1 MAITN
6 NNIKTP
12 NNVGGMFGYNFYNS
26 SIANNEKLT
35 LEQKQKKIDF
45 NNNIGQIAM
54 MAQGLGSLIEGY
66 AASRQDTT
74 PLEQRVGLYD
84 LGGQLMGGMQ
94 VGMGALQLGANAFN
108 QSKIANTKQLKEQI
122 RDFGTKQSTAM
133 SFDDLAKE
141 YDQFSALKHIS
152 ARDLRGNSYLQDGA
166 NMLTSAGSGAATG
179 AMFGPIG
186 AGIGA
191 VVGGLTSFLGSNRG
205 RHKAKE
211 EETKIN
217 KLSDWANTSRQS
229 ILGYRGGEIAESN
242 FLDMMRNY
250 GTEDEEVNVQAY
262 GGNLFKYGGGSRIAK
277 RHQRSTADRDKLIS
291 FLTGGLAG
299 LSSSNKK
306 SKSGSFGGGKTGSGG
321 ATSKPSSKTIEY
333 EVNDTTI
340 VPPIYR
346 DFNTAFDNARE
357 RGDSVFIFNNKPYTT
372 ELGEGDHSAG
382 YNRFEVLVPAD
393 TIVDTMKKKKTVD
406 NSWAMGGPM
415 FTQGGI
421 WSNDLTYINNGGTH
435 EQNPIEGVPMGVAP
449 DGTPNLVEEGEVIWN
464 DYVFSNRLKL
474 PKRLLD
480 KYKLG
485 GKLTFAE
492 AVDALTK
499 QSKEMPNDPITKATN
514 DVILSELQ
522 NEQELVRM
530 NRQKNKLKKQEGIMP
545 MVAAHGG
552 KLGMLFG
559 GDGDYSQFL
568 LNPYLGFT
576 DFVNNLTTDQA
587 NTMLNNQYQYYIQ
600 ADENEKKSNRYKA
613 VEKFYKE
620 NPSYHSPNITIN
632 AEQLKGLQ
640 TALLGKK
647 QMPIFDS
654 NLKYAPIGINALS
667 TLYNIASPIDYS
679 EANAYSSIAGNVKS
693 NYISFSPIQ
702 NTLRYRPVDP
712 TIGLNQAAAS
722 NAATRRAM
730 TELTTNPLAARA
742 GILANEYAYQLGIG
756 ELIRKAQEE
765 NWSRRKEVAQEQR
778 TVDAFNSAG
787 RREVAT
793 QNQAEDAAVR
803 ALQTNYTAQ
812 AAKARA
818 AAKQAKATAIGSGL
832 TTLANNFYNL
842 GVQRDNSGA
851 LQWLLNNDYL

>member
-1 MAITN
+1 MADKN

-12 NNVGGMFGYNFYNS
+12 NNVGGMFVYNFYNS
-26 SIANNEKLT
+26 NIANNEKLT
-35 LEQKQKKIDF
+35 LEQKQKKIDI

-54 MAQGLGSLIEGY
+54 IAQGLGSLIEGY

-108 QSKIANTKQLKEQI
+108 QSKKANTKQLKEQI

-141 YDQFSALKHIS
+141 YDQYSALKHVS

-191 VVGGLTSFLGSNRG
+191 FVGGLTSFLGSNRG

-211 EETKIN
+211 EATKIN
-217 KLSDWANTSRQS
+217 KLSDWASTSRQS
-229 ILGYRGGEIAESN
+229 ILGYRGGEISESN

-250 GTEDEEVNVQAY
+250 GTEDEGVNVQAY
-262 GGNLFKYGGGSRIAK
+262 
-277 RHQRSTADRDKLIS
+277 
-291 FLTGGLAG
+291 
-299 LSSSNKK
+299 
-306 SKSGSFGGGKTGSGG
+306 
-321 ATSKPSSKTIEY
+321 
-333 EVNDTTI
+333 
-340 VPPIYR
+340 
-346 DFNTAFDNARE
+346 
-357 RGDSVFIFNNKPYTT
+357 
-372 ELGEGDHSAG
+372 
-382 YNRFEVLVPAD
+382 
-393 TIVDTMKKKKTVD
+393 
-406 NSWAMGGPM
+406 GGPM

-421 WSNDLTYINNGGTH
+421 WDNNLTYINNGGTH

-449 DGTPNLVEEGEVIWN
+449 DGTPNLVEEGEIIWN

-559 GDGDYSQFL
+559 GPGDEDQFL
-568 LNPYLGFT
+568 YDNAIMHSAYIPEHTEIFGSISPYGYTPDYNLGWFDDKGNYT
-576 DFVNNLTTDQA
+576 NDYRNYVNNLTIDTASKMLNDQYNYYINATDQ
-587 NTMLNNQYQYYIQ
+587 
-600 ADENEKKSNRYKA
+600 EKLSDRYKA
-613 VEKFYKE
+613 IQKFYAN
-620 NPSYHSPNITIN
+620 NPDFKANNIKLN
-632 AEQLKGLQ
+632 DEQLEWVKKGMLD
-640 TALLGKK
+640 GKPGYLHNLAFQNIPMAPFSPVSDDVVRSWIEDANK
-647 QMPIFDS
+647 DFNLSTPEKIVDKGNREDVAGTTTNDDKNKKTTPMPMFDS

-679 EANAYSSIAGNVKS
+679 EANAYSSIAGNVKP

-712 TIGLNQAAAS
+712 TISLNQVAAS
-722 NAATRRAM
+722 NAANKRTLS
-730 TELTTNPLAARA
+730 ELAINPLTARA

-756 ELIRKAQEE
+756 EIMRKAQEE
-765 NWSRRKEVAQEQR
+765 NWNRRKAVAQEQR
-778 TVDAFNSAG
+778 TVDAFYSDG
-787 RREVAT
+787 RRQAAT

-851 LQWLLNNDYL
+851 LQWLLNNGYLS

>member
-1 MAITN
+1 MADKN

-26 SIANNEKLT
+26 NIANNEKLT

-141 YDQFSALKHIS
+141 YDQYSALKHIS
-152 ARDLRGNSYLQDGA
+152 ARDLRGNSYLQDVA
-166 NMLTSAGSGAATG
+166 NAVSSGASG
-179 AMFGPIG
+179 AMTGSIFGPAGAILG
-186 AGIGA
+186 GIAGIGSS
-191 VVGGLTSFLGSNRG
+191 VVGSIIG
-205 RHKAKE
+205 RNKAKKE
-211 EETKIN
+211 ATELSKS
-217 KLSDWANTSRQS
+217 SDWASTSRQS
-229 ILGYRGGEIAESN
+229 ILGYRGGEISKSN
-242 FLDMMRNY
+242 FLNMMRNY
-250 GTEDEEVNVQAY
+250 GTEDEGVNVQAY
-262 GGNLFKYGGGSRIAK
+262 
-277 RHQRSTADRDKLIS
+277 
-291 FLTGGLAG
+291 
-299 LSSSNKK
+299 
-306 SKSGSFGGGKTGSGG
+306 
-321 ATSKPSSKTIEY
+321 
-333 EVNDTTI
+333 
-340 VPPIYR
+340 
-346 DFNTAFDNARE
+346 
-357 RGDSVFIFNNKPYTT
+357 
-372 ELGEGDHSAG
+372 
-382 YNRFEVLVPAD
+382 
-393 TIVDTMKKKKTVD
+393 
-406 NSWAMGGPM
+406 GGPM

-421 WSNDLTYINNGGTH
+421 WDNNLTYINNGGTH

-449 DGTPNLVEEGEVIWN
+449 DGTPNLVEEGEIIWN

-530 NRQKNKLKKQEGIMP
+530 NRQKNKLKRRMSNLASIQELDNMQNVFPTSDIN
-545 MVAAHGG
+545 A
-552 KLGMLFG
+552 FG
-559 GDGDYSQFL
+559 GRLYGGEEEHSSQMVKVPFNHYGYVPGYDLGWFGDDGEYK
-568 LNPYLGFT
+568 PEYLAYV
-576 DFVNNLTTDQA
+576 DSITTDQA
-587 NTMLNNQYQYYIQ
+587 NKML
-600 ADENEKKSNRYKA
+600 DEQNYFFHNATEAERQSDRYKA
-613 VEKFYKE
+613 IQKFYKE
-620 NPSYHSPNITIN
+620 NPTFDRQHIN
-632 AEQLKGLQ
+632 LTPEQLTFVKDGMRDGKPG
-640 TALLGKK
+640 ALHNVAFQNMSMTPFNPVSDDAVRSWIEDVNKDFNLSTPEKIVDDNWLFPK
-647 QMPIFDS
+647 DSIEKVADTTTNDDNKNEKTTPMPMFDS

-679 EANAYSSIAGNVKS
+679 EANAYSSIAGNVKP

-722 NAATRRAM
+722 NAANKRTLS
-730 TELTTNPLAARA
+730 ELAINPLTARA

-756 ELIRKAQEE
+756 EIMRKAQEE
-765 NWSRRKEVAQEQR
+765 NWNRRKEVAQEQR
-778 TVDAFNSAG
+778 TVDAFNSDG
-787 RREVAT
+787 RRQVAT

-803 ALQTNYTAQ
+803 ALQTNYTTQ

-851 LQWLLNNDYL
+851 LQWLLNNGYLS

>member
-1 MAITN
+1 MVDKN

-26 SIANNEKLT
+26 NIANNEKLT

-54 MAQGLGSLIEGY
+54 IAQGLGSLIEGY

-74 PLEQRVGLYD
+74 PLEQRVGLYN

-141 YDQFSALKHIS
+141 YDQYSALKHIS

-166 NMLTSAGSGAATG
+166 NMLTSAGSGAAAG
-179 AMFGPIG
+179 AMFGPVG

-191 VVGGLTSFLGSNRG
+191 FVGGLTSFLGSNRG

-211 EETKIN
+211 EATKIN
-217 KLSDWANTSRQS
+217 KLSDWANASRQS
-229 ILGYRGGEIAESN
+229 ILGYRGGEISESN

-250 GTEDEEVNVQAY
+250 GTEDEGVNVQAY
-262 GGNLFKYGGGSRIAK
+262 GGNLFGHGGGSRIAK
-277 RHQRSTADRDKLIS
+277 KHQRSTADRDKLIS
-291 FLTGGLAG
+291 FLTGGLVG
-299 LSSSNKK
+299 LASSNKK
-306 SKSGSFGGGKTGSGG
+306 SKSESFGRGKTGGGG
-321 ATSKPSSKTIEY
+321 ATSKPSSKTVEY

-340 VPPIYR
+340 IPPIYR
-346 DFNTAFDNARE
+346 DFNTAFDDARE

-421 WSNDLTYINNGGTH
+421 WDNNLTYINNGGTH

-449 DGTPNLVEEGEVIWN
+449 DGTPNLVEEGEIIWN

-530 NRQKNKLKKQEGIMP
+530 NRQKNKLKRRMSNLASIQELDNMQNVFPTSNIN
-545 MVAAHGG
+545 A
-552 KLGMLFG
+552 FG
-559 GDGDYSQFL
+559 GRLYGGEEKHSSQ
-568 LNPYLGFT
+568 
-576 DFVNNLTTDQA
+576 
-587 NTMLNNQYQYYIQ
+587 M
-600 ADENEKKSNRYKA
+600 EK
-613 VEKFYKE
+613 
-620 NPSYHSPNITIN
+620 
-632 AEQLKGLQ
+632 
-640 TALLGKK
+640 
-647 QMPIFDS
+647 FDS

-679 EANAYSSIAGNVKS
+679 EADAYSSIAGNVKP

-712 TIGLNQAAAS
+712 TISLNQVAAS
-722 NAATRRAM
+722 NAANKRTLS
-730 TELTTNPLAARA
+730 ELAINPLTARA

-756 ELIRKAQEE
+756 EIMRKAQEE
-765 NWSRRKEVAQEQR
+765 NWNRRKEVAQEQR
-778 TVDAFNSAG
+778 TVDAFNSNG
-787 RREVAT
+787 RRQVAT
-793 QNQAEDAAVR
+793 QNQAEDTAVR
-803 ALQTNYTAQ
+803 ALQTNYTEQ

-851 LQWLLNNDYL
+851 LQWLLNNGYLS